1 MNGGS
6 GRIGAH
12 YCDADFGEGES
23 TCCREVTLK
32 ASRATDKSAVWL
44 VFNYRTSA
52 WEFRFVCQLYIWTP
66 LSCLLFLVL
75 QQLSRL
81 HGR

>member
-23 TCCREVTLK
+23 TRCREVTLK
-32 ASRATDKSAVWL
+32 ASRATDK
-44 VFNYRTSA
+44 
-52 WEFRFVCQLYIWTP
+52 
-66 LSCLLFLVL
+66 
-75 QQLSRL
+75 
-81 HGR
+81 